1 MDICNFAG
9 DEAYEKLIRDHFL
22 TPLSYKDVAEDWER
36 NSKEWY
42 HALIAIEDLP
52 IVLVIPELKIYAW
65 CRCKVVANDGSEA
78 HLHWHGLVHFP
89 KRKLKSWREQA
100 RRVDVKFKSSKNTF
114 KKIKCLD
121 HAVGVLRYLAC
132 KDGQRAGRR
141 DQDGLQTHP
150 HTIVPS
156 ANRLSAQTRL
166 WKTLWR

>member
-1 MDICNFAG
+1 MMEFCSFTS
-9 DEAYEKLIRDHFL
+9 DEAYKKLIRDHGL
-22 TPLSYKDVAEDWER
+22 TPLTYKDVGEDWER

-52 IVLVIPELKIYAW
+52 IVLAIPELKIYAW

-78 HLHWHGLVHFP
+78 HLHWHGLVDFP
-89 KRKLKSWREQA
+89 TRKLQSWKQQA
-100 RRVDVKFKSSKNTF
+100 RRVNVKFHSAKNTF

-141 DQDGLQTHP
+141 D
-150 HTIVPS
+150 
-156 ANRLSAQTRL
+156 
-166 WKTLWR
+166 